1 MKKQKVKTR
10 KLRTYTFIDA
20 SNIIYGAGADNWKM
34 DFQKLIKYLKERFE
48 AKKVFYFAGLD
59 PENKKQLGFYE
70 KLQEFGYIL
79 RLVPLK
85 TFSDGSRKGD
95 VDSRMTF
102 EIMKYF
108 NEYNQAIVLTGDGD
122 YYWVL
127 GYLSEEGKKVKILS
141 FKNRTARELKRLAK
155 GNFTDLS
162 RLKKMLE
169 FKLKK
174 GGRRF

>member
-1 MKKQKVKTR
+1 MR
-10 KLRTYTFIDA
+10 KSKRATYVFIDA
-20 SNIIYGAGADNWKM
+20 SNIIYGCSNQGWKM

-102 EIMKYF
+102 EIMRHFKNYD
-108 NEYNQAIVLTGDGD
+108 QVIVLTGDGD

-127 GYLSEEGKKVKILS
+127 EYLLEQGKNLKVLS
-141 FKNRTARELKRLAK
+141 FRKRTAREIKRLT
-155 GNFTDLS
+155 GEDFTDLS
-162 RLKKMLE
+162 RLRKMLE
-169 FKLKK
+169 FK
-174 GGRRF
+174 